1 VVDNKTLGLL
11 FDMQHTTLHTLGLN
25 RQADTWLEPGPIPN
39 RLHKLRIGS
48 LTFELGRHES
58 RRGECWQGKLMAQNC
73 KTLRHLE
80 LGFETDAAMDFLLL
94 PIANDDHADFAQ
106 SRSFERTLREE
117 FEALKASMS
126 LNSLKVISW
135 NVRRIL
141 SDKHWPT
148 MDLRNLTKLVLEDCY
163 ALNEAFLLLSSF
175 STNPQDVRCLLNL
188 DSFTFRQKYGPQCIR
203 KHLRRFICSLPR
215 GLRDLSVLMDEVGF
229 NMSTE
234 SILRVH
240 GKTLRTLIW
249 DERSY
254 R

>member
-1 VVDNKTLGLL
+1 
-11 FDMQHTTLHTLGLN
+11 
-25 RQADTWLEPGPIPN
+25 
-39 RLHKLRIGS
+39 
-48 LTFELGRHES
+48 
-58 RRGECWQGKLMAQNC
+58 MAQNC

-117 FEALKASMS
+117 CEALKASMS

-135 NVRRIL
+135 NVRTIL

-254 R
+254 RRETVQDCTTEFPRKDGVAHFSTISRACPELRELGLSLDWATVQGSNGNQTKVILAS